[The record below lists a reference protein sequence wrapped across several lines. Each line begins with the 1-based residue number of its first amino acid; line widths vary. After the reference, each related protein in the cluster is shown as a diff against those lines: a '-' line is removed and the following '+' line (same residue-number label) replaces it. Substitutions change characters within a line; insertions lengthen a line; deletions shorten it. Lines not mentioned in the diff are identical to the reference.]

1 MTTTLVP
8 GELSDF
14 KILNN
19 FVSPNAVCHFDLL
32 DPNARSLPPSEAS
45 FFSPPLPLS
54 RLSPPVPNISSLFMD
69 AFNLVP
75 LYGSLYGCSFLFM
88 DLFMDARSSLWM
100 PLFMDAFNLVQG
112 KVSFFRSMDQ
122 RFLPFPLTAL
132 YGCFQLR
139 FPS

>member
-69 AFNLVP
+69 AFNLV
-75 LYGSLYGCSFLFM
+75 
-88 DLFMDARSSLWM
+88 
-100 PLFMDAFNLVQG
+100 QG